1 MKNFII
7 RVLFNMLIILIAGR
21 LLSFV
26 QVDTWQTALVVV
38 IVLTLLNISIK
49 PILTILTIPITII
62 SFGFFLLVINA
73 LIILLADYLVT
84 GFNVHGFWGA
94 FVFGLILS
102 LANMLVD
109 AVLVKNQ

>member
-49 PILTILTIPITII
+49 PILTILTIPITVIT
-62 SFGFFLLVINA
+62 FGLFLLVINA

-109 AVLVKNQ
+109 AVLAKN

>member
-1 MKNFII
+1 
-7 RVLFNMLIILIAGR
+7 MLIILIAGR

-49 PILTILTIPITII
+49 PILTILTIPITVIT
-62 SFGFFLLVINA
+62 FGLFLLVINA

-109 AVLVKNQ
+109 AVLAKN